1 MKKKKTAKDL
11 PNILDEE
18 TIRILAEMANEIP
31 QSEEWHKIF
40 DILSYEDIRKIMDK
54 RIEIQDLESEELKSQ
69 MTEEEK
75 NINEQKKQEFLKKLE
90 EDPNLFFGNMS
101 RPDTPEE
108 FKSRFGVWP
117 DGTNGKKFKPKK

>member
-1 MKKKKTAKDL
+1 MKKKITAKDL
-11 PNILDEE
+11 PNILDRE
-18 TIRILAEMANEIP
+18 TIEILAEMANEIP

-40 DILSYEDIRKIMDK
+40 DILSFEDIRKIMDK

-69 MTEEEK
+69 MSEEK
-75 NINEQKKQEFLKKLE
+75 KNIDEEKKREFLKKLE
-90 EDPNLFFGNMS
+90 NDPDLFFGNMS

-117 DGTNGKKFKPKK
+117 DGTNDDEYKPKK

>member
-1 MKKKKTAKDL
+1 MKKHIIPKDL
-11 PNILDEE
+11 PDILDEE
-18 TIRILAEMANEIP
+18 TIMILAKMANEIP

-40 DILSYEDIRKIMDK
+40 DMLSYENISMIMEK
-54 RIEIQDLESEELKSQ
+54 RIEIQNLESKQLKSQ

-75 NINEQKKQEFLKKLE
+75 NINEQKKLEFLKKLE
-90 EDPNLFFGNMS
+90 EDPHLFFGNMS

-117 DGTNGKKFKPKK
+117 DGTNGKEFKPKK

>member
-1 MKKKKTAKDL
+1 
-11 PNILDEE
+11 
-18 TIRILAEMANEIP
+18 MANEIP

>member
-1 MKKKKTAKDL
+1 MKKKNTAKDL

>member
-1 MKKKKTAKDL
+1 MKKKITTKDL

-18 TIRILAEMANEIP
+18 TIRILAEMSNEIP

-69 MTEEEK
+69 MTEVKKNIDEEK
-75 NINEQKKQEFLKKLE
+75 KREFLKKLE
-90 EDPNLFFGNMS
+90 KDPHLFFGNMS

-117 DGTNGKKFKPKK
+117 DGTNGDEYRPKK